1 MSPAQNKSTFHLV
14 VASFVAGASAMVLAG
29 FVAPVAIKGGLTI
42 REAMAATVEAEAPAI
57 EPLDVAAIQAQLA
70 DAERTMESTRAATDG
85 AMERLDRLS
94 GRR

>member
-1 MSPAQNKSTFHLV
+1 MSLAQNKFTFHMV
-14 VASFVAGASAMVLAG
+14 FASFVAGVGAMVLAG

-42 REAMAATVEAEAPAI
+42 REAMAATVRAEAPAI

-70 DAERTMESTRAATDG
+70 DAERSMESTRAATDG
-85 AMERLDRLS
+85 AMARLDRLS